1 MNTELFIARRLYGS
15 GEKRISKPAV
25 AIAQWGVA
33 MGIII
38 MIASLCIVIGFKHEI
53 RDKIIGFGG
62 NIQVR
67 NYEVS
72 EYGEKPVTITN
83 DETELL
89 KRLPGV
95 AHVQTFIQKAGLISV
110 GNEFEGVL
118 LKGIG
123 ANYDNSFFAEHII
136 KGEFPQFSDTTASNK
151 IVLSQNLADRL
162 RAGVGDKLNIYFM
175 HDGIK
180 ARRMT
185 ISGIFNTN
193 LNEIDNILAIT
204 DIYTTRRLNNWTD
217 KEVTGVEISVT
228 DYNLMQPIA
237 ENVSHVTDSIAHRN
251 REMLY
256 AKTVEEMNPSMFAWL
271 DVLDQTVWIILVLV
285 LGIAGFTMISGLLI
299 LILEKSNLIGILKA
313 IGARNA
319 SIQKIFL
326 YYGVLIIGKGMVY
339 GNIIGLVLC
348 FIQQKTRL
356 IALEPQMYY
365 MDSVPIEF
373 SWLLAPLNIAMFIIS
388 VAMLVLPSMLI
399 SRIAPTKAIKF
410 E

>member
-326 YYGVLIIGKGMVY
+326 YYVVLIICKGMVY
-339 GNIIGLVLC
+339 GNII
-348 FIQQKTRL
+348 
-356 IALEPQMYY
+356 
-365 MDSVPIEF
+365 
-373 SWLLAPLNIAMFIIS
+373 
-388 VAMLVLPSMLI
+388 
-399 SRIAPTKAIKF
+399 
-410 E
+410 